1 MNPNDFLRSNKEVI
15 AQIAKR
21 HGVTR
26 IRVFGSVAR
35 GEAHETSD
43 FDFLVAFEPSRS
55 LFDLIALKQ
64 DLEVCLG
71 RKVDIVSEGGV
82 SPYLRNRIFK
92 EAVPL

>member
-1 MNPNDFLRSNKEVI
+1 MKPNDFLRSNKEAI
-15 AQIAKR
+15 DRIAKR
-21 HGVTR
+21 HGAIR

-35 GEAHETSD
+35 GEARENSD

-55 LFDLIALKQ
+55 LFDLVALKQ
-64 DLEVCLG
+64 DLEACLG
-71 RKVDIVSEGGV
+71 RKVDVVSEGGV